1 MLGCAH
7 TQRML
12 LDPQPILFLA
22 YNLGSAY
29 SCAFDSQPSWMLSF
43 LRPETDSGRGVAVSL
58 FPYPAT
64 VAVSRHERGSYL
76 IGDSMRV

>member
-12 LDPQPILFLA
+12 LDPPPILCLA
-22 YNLGSAY
+22 YNLRSAC
-29 SCAFDSQPSWMLSF
+29 SCAFDSQPSWMLLCLCPGTGLS
-43 LRPETDSGRGVAVSL
+43 RGVAVSL

-76 IGDSMRV
+76 IGDAMGV